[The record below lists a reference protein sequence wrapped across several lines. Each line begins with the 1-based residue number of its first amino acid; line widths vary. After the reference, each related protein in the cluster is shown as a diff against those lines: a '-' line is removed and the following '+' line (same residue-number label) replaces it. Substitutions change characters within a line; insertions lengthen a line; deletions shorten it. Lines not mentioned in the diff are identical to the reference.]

1 MVVRRRI
8 IRKLAGDPVK
18 GQLLPNSA
26 KIGGVVALALAAFLV
41 WGQPARADD
50 PDFIAVAL
58 GAYDINDNKTAA
70 EGRLEYRSDKRFGP
84 FKPLSGLLLTSD
96 RAAYGYLGVLIDIH
110 FGRRLVL
117 TPSFAPGVY
126 HRGQGK
132 DLGHWIEFRSQLE
145 LAYRFDDRSRLGVSL
160 SHISNASLDDN
171 NPGTESL
178 MLNYAVPFHRLLAQ

>member
-1 MVVRRRI
+1 
-8 IRKLAGDPVK
+8 VK

-26 KIGGVVALALAAFLV
+26 KLGASAALVVLTTLLAA
-41 WGQPARADD
+41 QTARADD

-96 RAAYGYLGVLIDIH
+96 RAAYGYMGVLIDI
-110 FGRRLVL
+110 FLGRRLVL
-117 TPSFAPGVY
+117 TPSFAPGAY
-126 HRGQGK
+126 RRGEGK

-145 LAYRFDDRSRLGVSL
+145 LAYRFDDRSRLGLSL

-178 MLNYAVPFHRLLAQ
+178 MLNYAVPFHRLLGE